1 MTAGTFSYIFEKY
14 QLLIVIGKKLIS
26 SNCLFNE
33 WLNQS
38 KQPISGNTSMTILKW
53 FLCRIALSLEVSN
66 KSVYSIL
73 TNKTD
78 VYSKQKKILSVFY

>member
-1 MTAGTFSYIFEKY
+1 MTTGPFSYIFKKY
-14 QLLIVIGKKLIS
+14 QLLIVLDKQLIF

-38 KQPISGNTSMTILKW
+38 KEPISGNTSMTILKW
-53 FLCRIALSLEVSN
+53 LLCRIALSLEVPN

-78 VYSKQKKILSVFY
+78 VYSKQEKF